1 MKTTMRSIVVI
12 FLCTLPIL
20 SFARGPGNGPGHGGP
35 GSGSGMA
42 NLETFLS
49 MSDEALEQLEA
60 TIHRIR
66 QMTPEERKAYRDRI
80 AAYRDLPDEERQQIQ
95 QAWGQL
101 DASVR
106 AAWREYMMGLDPDAR
121 ARVRDA
127 MHTIP
132 PESRTN
138 WRLQQLREHGLLP
151 QDKPGEGD

>member
-1 MKTTMRSIVVI
+1 
-12 FLCTLPIL
+12 
-20 SFARGPGNGPGHGGP
+20 
-35 GSGSGMA
+35 MA

-66 QMTPEERKAYRDRI
+66 QMTPEERKEYRDRI
-80 AAYRDLPDEERQQIQ
+80 VAYRDLPDEERQQIQ

-101 DASVR
+101 DTSVR
-106 AAWREYMMGLDPDAR
+106 AAWRKYMTNLDQAAR
-121 ARVRDA
+121 KKVRNA
-127 MHTIP
+127 MHAIA

-151 QDKPGEGD
+151 QGNPDGGD